1 MILKAELWFTVETA
15 QRKKTRFCE
24 SDVLSLKPKVCCIPI
39 DQFTHFLLD
48 FKLTQLFS
56 VSKHILWISIHQTL
70 FFQHVGVFTKHP
82 KQAQHVCCMSM
93 VINEYALRHSNPNH
107 PCVFSKTSRQILKVL
122 ALNSSFIWRGRAMKF
137 VKGSKTTL
145 IDEGVSIPANIMLRL
160 FCILCW
166 KRQDVIC
173 EASLHSWINATLWL
187 LTLLMK
193 LQGKPEGH

>member
-1 MILKAELWFTVETA
+1 MIYSRDSTKKKNKVLRKWCFVTQTKSLLYSNWPVHSFLAWF
-15 QRKKTRFCE
+15 Q
-24 SDVLSLKPKVCCIPI
+24 
-39 DQFTHFLLD
+39 THPA
-48 FKLTQLFS
+48 LFS
-56 VSKHILWISIHQTL
+56 FEHILWISIHQTL